1 MMLKD
6 ISQFNNIEDYLPIIT
21 AILIVEIITIIL
33 SFTHIT
39 ESKFLRI
46 WYKKYLLSAVL
57 ADVSLIFLGFV
68 ITRGLYYYVFD
79 EFLIINF
86 ILLMVAI
93 QIIHDTLFYLM
104 ITSIPKGANRIIY
117 ILKDYADEISDWAI
131 LGDSMMM
138 ISSALIAGY
147 IANFDVNTNIII
159 FAFLVYILQ
168 FIIYTY

>member
-1 MMLKD
+1 MFKD
-6 ISQFNNIEDYLPIIT
+6 ISQFDNIDDYLPIIT
-21 AILIVEIITIIL
+21 AILIVEIITIVL

-68 ITRGLYYYVFD
+68 ITRALYYYVFD
-79 EFLIINF
+79 EFSIINF

-93 QIIHDTLFYLM
+93 QVIHDTLFYLM
-104 ITSIPKGANRIIY
+104 ITSIPKGTNRIID
-117 ILKDYADEISDWAI
+117 ILKDYADEISYWAI
-131 LGDSMMM
+131 IGDSMMM

-147 IANFDVNTNIII
+147 IAYFEMNTNIII

-168 FIIYTY
+168 FILYTY